1 MHGTRKIILLWLDAF
16 SDRYVTNDLC
26 PFLLQ
31 WRKNCL
37 VAKISPLF
45 AYKGIG
51 YCLETGVSLN
61 ELKVWNDHV
70 FTGFKAD
77 EGWSHSLVKYMVE
90 FVDKISFNDD
100 LNKAVRY
107 GLFKILR
114 IKYGIPHL
122 IPPNLLGFFPVPPSN
137 FGRETLFDVLVM
149 NGIRYIRKEP
159 KLNRSESS
167 LIRSVPNLLKDYD
180 FVFLK
185 LNSLD
190 RIGHK
195 YGPSSQEVKQR
206 VKYFDNLLEELVS
219 KLNRDTVLIVM
230 SDHGMVPT
238 FSTHDLIGFLEDRG
252 YEYGRDYVA
261 FVGATYTSFWFD
273 HKENKQAIEKYLST
287 LEFGRLLTSD
297 DKVKLGLNSVG
308 NEYGETFFVNN
319 EHSVSFPEFYH
330 RRKSPAGMH
339 GYAFSKYDSSV
350 FLLYDGNLG
359 RGGNIGNID
368 FIDIMPT
375 ILRLF
380 NLPIPYYV
388 EGQPVS

>member
-1 MHGTRKIILLWLDAF
+1 
-16 SDRYVTNDLC
+16 
-26 PFLLQ
+26 
-31 WRKNCL
+31 
-37 VAKISPLF
+37 
-45 AYKGIG
+45 
-51 YCLETGVSLN
+51 
-61 ELKVWNDHV
+61 
-70 FTGFKAD
+70 
-77 EGWSHSLVKYMVE
+77 
-90 FVDKISFNDD
+90 
-100 LNKAVRY
+100 
-107 GLFKILR
+107 
-114 IKYGIPHL
+114 
-122 IPPNLLGFFPVPPSN
+122 
-137 FGRETLFDVLVM
+137 
-149 NGIRYIRKEP
+149 
-159 KLNRSESS
+159 
-167 LIRSVPNLLKDYD
+167 LKDYD

-195 YGPSSQEVKQR
+195 YGPLSQEVKQR

-219 KLNRDTVLIVM
+219 KLSGDAVLIVM

-238 FSTHDLIGFLEDRG
+238 FDTHDLISLLKDRG

-261 FVGATYTSFWFD
+261 FVGATYTSFWFKD
-273 HKENKQAIEKYLST
+273 KEHKRAIEKCLST

-330 RRKSPAGMH
+330 RRKFPAGMH

-350 FLLYDGNLG
+350 FLLYDGNLE
-359 RGGNIGNID
+359 RGGNIGKID

-375 ILRLF
+375 ILKLF
-380 NLPIPYYV
+380 NLPIPSYV